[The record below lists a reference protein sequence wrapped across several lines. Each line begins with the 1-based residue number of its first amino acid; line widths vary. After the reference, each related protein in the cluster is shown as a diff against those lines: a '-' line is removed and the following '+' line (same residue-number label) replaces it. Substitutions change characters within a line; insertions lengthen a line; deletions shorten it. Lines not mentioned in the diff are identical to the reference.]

1 MACEMSWILN
11 MPELIVENLQV
22 RFPSWQG
29 ELTVVDRVSFALRSE
44 RLGIVGESGSGKSMT
59 ARAVLGLI
67 QPPGKVRSERMT
79 FDGLDLTN
87 LDARGWRSIRGRR
100 VGMIMQDPKYSL
112 NPVQRVMDQI
122 LEIAMLHS
130 TISRRKARE
139 RVLEMLSEVGVE
151 DPLRVAAC
159 YPHQLSGGLGQ
170 RVMIA
175 AMLINSPELL
185 IADEPTSALDVMV
198 RGQVLQLM
206 DKEIKRRG
214 MGLLLISHDLNT
226 VARYCDRVLIMYRGR
241 IVETCT
247 ADRLFEAQHPY
258 TKGLLA
264 CLPSVETRGQRLSV
278 LDRAAIDA
286 EVLSHG

>member
-1 MACEMSWILN
+1 
-11 MPELIVENLQV
+11 MPELIVENLCV

-29 ELTVVDRVSFALRSE
+29 ELTVVNQVSFQLGSE

-59 ARAVLGLI
+59 ARAVLGLVR
-67 QPPGKVRSERMT
+67 PPGKVQADRMRFDGIDLERM
-79 FDGLDLTN
+79 
-87 LDARGWRSIRGRR
+87 DARGWRSIRGRR

-122 LEIAMLHS
+122 AEIAMLHS
-130 TISRRKARE
+130 DMGKRKTRE

-151 DPLRVAAC
+151 DPARVANC

-175 AMLINSPELL
+175 AMLINSPDLL

-206 DKEIKRRG
+206 DREIKRRG
-214 MGLLLISHDLNT
+214 MGLMLISHDLNT
-226 VARYCDRVLIMYRGR
+226 VARYCDRVLIMYQGR
-241 IVETCT
+241 IVETCA

-258 TKGLLA
+258 TRGLLA
-264 CLPSVETRGQRLSV
+264 CLPSVETRGKKLSV
-278 LDRAAIDA
+278 LDRAAINA
-286 EVLSHG
+286 EMPAYG

>member
-1 MACEMSWILN
+1 
-11 MPELIVENLQV
+11 MPELCVENLKI

-29 ELTVVDRVSFALRSE
+29 DLTVVNGVSFSLGSE

-59 ARAVLGLI
+59 ARAILGLVR
-67 QPPGKVRSERMT
+67 PPGKVSADRMT
-79 FDGLDLTN
+79 FDGHDLTR
-87 LDARGWRSIRGRR
+87 LDAKGWRSLRGRR

-122 LEIAMLHS
+122 AEIALLHS
-130 TISRRKARE
+130 SLGRRQVRE
-139 RVLEMLSEVGVE
+139 RVLEMLGDVGIE
-151 DPLRVAAC
+151 DPVRVAGC

-206 DKEIKRRG
+206 DREIRRRG
-214 MGLLLISHDLNT
+214 MGLMLISHDLNT
-226 VARYCDRVLIMYRGR
+226 VARYCDRVLIMYQGR
-241 IVETCT
+241 IVETCA
-247 ADRLFEAQHPY
+247 ADQLFKARHPY
-258 TKGLLA
+258 TRGLLA
-264 CLPSVETRGQRLSV
+264 CLPSVETRGRRLSV
-278 LDRAAIDA
+278 LDRSAIAAEEPIH
-286 EVLSHG
+286 V